1 MMKKAVIFDLDGTIG
16 ETLESIAYCTNTLMG
31 EYGFP
36 PIELEKFKYLVGD
49 GSKALIQRA
58 LEMYGMKDPQE
69 VEEAFARY
77 MLIFEEGCTY
87 NVVPC
92 AGVPDLITELKKK
105 GVKTAV
111 CTNKPHLQA
120 VKVVEAAYPKGTFD
134 IILGQSDDRA
144 KKPAPDMALYVAEKL
159 SAAPEDCLYLG
170 DTNTDMQTGKNA
182 GMFTI
187 GVLWGF
193 RPKEE
198 LVEDHADAIVERPM
212 QVLDYLGE

>member
-1 MMKKAVIFDLDGTIG
+1 MV
-16 ETLESIAYCTNTLMG
+16 SIAHCTNLLME

-36 PIELEKFKYLVGD
+36 PVELEKFKYLVGD

-58 LEMYGMKDPQE
+58 LEPNGIKDPEE
-69 VEEAFARY
+69 VDVAFARY
-77 MLIFEEGCTY
+77 MEIFQEGCTY
-87 NVVPC
+87 KVVPC
-92 AGVPDLITELKKK
+92 AGVPELIAELKKK
-105 GVKTAV
+105 SVKVGV

-120 VKVVEAAYPKGTFD
+120 VKVVETAYPKGTFD
-134 IILGQSDDRA
+134 IILGQSDERA
-144 KKPAPDMALYVAEKL
+144 KKPAPDMALYVADKL

-198 LVEDHADAIVERPM
+198 LVENHADAIVERPL